1 MGRTIYSVE
10 LDAFSLLQT
19 IRVEVSVMRVD
30 VSVFLEEVL
39 QLVIVS
45 N

>member
-1 MGRTIYSVE
+1 MGRTIYLVWI
-10 LDAFSLLQT
+10 DAFSLLQT

-30 VSVFLEEVL
+30 VNVFLEEVL

-45 N
+45 S

>member
-19 IRVEVSVMRVD
+19 IHVEVSVMRVD
-30 VSVFLEEVL
+30 VNVFVEEVL

>member
-19 IRVEVSVMRVD
+19 IRVAVLVMSVDVD
-30 VSVFLEEVL
+30 VSSVEAL

-45 N
+45 S

>member
-1 MGRTIYSVE
+1 MGRTIYSVW
-10 LDAFSLLQT
+10 LDAFSVLQT
-19 IRVEVSVMRVD
+19 IHVEVSVMRVD

-45 N
+45 S

>member
-1 MGRTIYSVE
+1 MGRTICLVWI
-10 LDAFSLLQT
+10 DAFSLLQT
-19 IRVEVSVMRVD
+19 IHVEVSVMRVD
-30 VSVFLEEVL
+30 VNVFVEEVL

>member
-30 VSVFLEEVL
+30 VNVFAEEVL

-45 N
+45 S